1 MISIAI
7 TVFIEKAL
15 VLALEESQRYNER
28 LVQNVIYITTKYKP
42 KTLYDIYENYFHR
55 KFTKLNY
62 KIY

>member
-28 LVQNVIYITTKYKP
+28 LVQNVIYIATKYKP
-42 KTLYDIYENYFHR
+42 KTLYDIYKNYFH
-55 KFTKLNY
+55 
-62 KIY
+62 I